1 MRLKK
6 TKSKTKNRFKY
17 YEFAITLLLFEPNRQ
32 FIEEML
38 KPISLRFP
46 EEKKSESAMIISF
59 LIDTC
64 DSIGVQKRK

>member
-6 TKSKTKNRFKY
+6 TKSKTKNSFKY
-17 YEFAITLLLFEPNRQ
+17 YEFAITLLLFERNRQ

-46 EEKKSESAMIISF
+46 EEEN
-59 LIDTC
+59 LNL
-64 DSIGVQKRK
+64 Q